1 MSAETFHA
9 DWIAKGEASST
20 TPSKAKAK
28 SKSSQSS
35 WQALGVAPSL
45 VRALQLRGFKTPT
58 PVQRASIPLTISNP
72 PRDVLGMARTGSGKT
87 LAYLI
92 PLLHRLGF
100 RREGAGIRA
109 LIMCPSRELAV
120 QILKAGKDLSRNLAT
135 GVSDAQPLRWSLVMG
150 GESLDAQFESIVS
163 RPDILFEMGF
173 EQQLHEILHRLPVNR
188 HSLLFSATLP
198 SSLAEFAKAGLNNP
212 EFVRLDSDMRI
223 NPDLDLG
230 FFHVK
235 PDEKDAG
242 LLLLLRDV
250 LKIPSRAASI
260 DADRAKAIIFA
271 STKHHVEYLS
281 VLLQAAGYRVS
292 YIYGSLD
299 QVARQQQLKRFRAAE
314 TDLLVVTDVAARGI
328 DIPSI
333 PHVIN
338 YDLPTG
344 VRVFVHRVGRTAR
357 AGQHGHAWTLV
368 TRDDLPYMRDLE
380 IFLERDFL
388 KDKESYGN
396 LPRDSLE
403 TMLEYVQQTLDIEES
418 QLPSLR
424 GVMRRGQTMFERSRA
439 KANKDAYKYVKEI
452 SASGGPSLVHPVF
465 SSNEAPSDLQAA
477 GRDKLLASIEA
488 YQPHETIF
496 EIGARGKQAAAQLMK
511 QRRDTIARR
520 RSQRASA
527 PDDNAM
533 DLDDSDVDNE
543 KPLPR
548 AIAIL
553 ISIYLRSGWK
563 RTEREGTTFAEQARS
578 ATLDLN
584 ADEGD
589 AARAQK
595 ASQLKWDRKRKRFV
609 KDAPGG
615 DNKKM
620 IRSESGALLPATFK
634 SGKFADWK
642 KSRRSRAD
650 HALGSEAQS
659 GGLATAHSIVK
670 ERRIKEKVRP
680 LSNTPT
686 NSSVS

>member
-1 MSAETFHA
+1 MRPIGKVTFPLGA
-9 DWIAKGEASST
+9 DC
-20 TPSKAKAK
+20 
-28 SKSSQSS
+28 
-35 WQALGVAPSL
+35 
-45 VRALQLRGFKTPT
+45 R
-58 PVQRASIPLTISNP
+58 
-72 PRDVLGMARTGSGKT
+72 
-87 LAYLI
+87 
-92 PLLHRLGF
+92 
-100 RREGAGIRA
+100 
-109 LIMCPSRELAV
+109 
-120 QILKAGKDLSRNLAT
+120 
-135 GVSDAQPLRWSLVMG
+135 
-150 GESLDAQFESIVS
+150 
-163 RPDILFEMGF
+163 LFEMGF

-198 SSLAEFAKAGLNNP
+198 TSLAEFAKAGLNNP

-230 FFHVK
+230 FFYVK

-242 LLLLLRDV
+242 LLLILRDV
-250 LKIPSRAASI
+250 LRVPLGAPAD

-338 YDLPTG
+338 YDFPTG

-388 KDKESYGN
+388 KDKESYGS

-424 GVMRRGQTMFERSRA
+424 EVMKRGQTMFERSRA
-439 KANKDAYKYVKEI
+439 KANRDAYKYVKEI
-452 SASGGPSLVHPVF
+452 SALSGPSLVHPAF
-465 SSNEAPSDLQAA
+465 SAYETAHDMQVE
-477 GRDKLLASIEA
+477 GRNQLLASIEA
-488 YQPHETIF
+488 YQPQETIF

-520 RSQRASA
+520 KTVKAAKARDDDDDDAMETDQSDADSPNPVRSK
-527 PDDNAM
+527 
-533 DLDDSDVDNE
+533 LE
-543 KPLPR
+543 
-548 AIAIL
+548 
-553 ISIYLRSGWK
+553 
-563 RTEREGTTFAEQARS
+563 
-578 ATLDLN
+578 
-584 ADEGD
+584 
-589 AARAQK
+589 
-595 ASQLKWDRKRKRFV
+595 
-609 KDAPGG
+609 
-615 DNKKM
+615 
-620 IRSESGALLPATFK
+620 
-634 SGKFADWK
+634 
-642 KSRRSRAD
+642 
-650 HALGSEAQS
+650 
-659 GGLATAHSIVK
+659 
-670 ERRIKEKVRP
+670 
-680 LSNTPT
+680 
-686 NSSVS
+686 

>member
-1 MSAETFHA
+1 MTRPT
-9 DWIAKGEASST
+9 G
-20 TPSKAKAK
+20 K
-28 SKSSQSS
+28 S
-35 WQALGVAPSL
+35 P
-45 VRALQLRGFKTPT
+45 F
-58 PVQRASIPLTISNP
+58 
-72 PRDVLGMARTGSGKT
+72 
-87 LAYLI
+87 
-92 PLLHRLGF
+92 LHCANR
-100 RREGAGIRA
+100 
-109 LIMCPSRELAV
+109 S
-120 QILKAGKDLSRNLAT
+120 
-135 GVSDAQPLRWSLVMG
+135 
-150 GESLDAQFESIVS
+150 
-163 RPDILFEMGF
+163 LFEMGF

-198 SSLAEFAKAGLNNP
+198 TSLAEFAKAGLNNP

-230 FFHVK
+230 FFYVK

-250 LKIPSRAASI
+250 LRVPTGTSSP
-260 DADRAKAIIFA
+260 DADRSKAIIFA

-338 YDLPTG
+338 YDFPTG

-388 KDKESYGN
+388 KDKESYGS

-424 GVMRRGQTMFERSRA
+424 EVMKRGQTMFERSRA
-439 KANKDAYKYVKEI
+439 KANRDAYKYVKDI
-452 SASGGPSLVHPVF
+452 SASGGPPLVHPAF
-465 SSNEAPSDLQAA
+465 SVDATAHDSQVE
-477 GRDKLLASIEA
+477 GRSKLLASIEA

-520 RSQRASA
+520 KTRPVSTQN
-527 PDDNAM
+527 DIAM
-533 DLDDSDVDNE
+533 DTDESDVE
-543 KPLPR
+543 TAKP
-548 AIAIL
+548 
-553 ISIYLRSGWK
+553 
-563 RTEREGTTFAEQARS
+563 
-578 ATLDLN
+578 
-584 ADEGD
+584 
-589 AARAQK
+589 
-595 ASQLKWDRKRKRFV
+595 
-609 KDAPGG
+609 
-615 DNKKM
+615 
-620 IRSESGALLPATFK
+620 
-634 SGKFADWK
+634 
-642 KSRRSRAD
+642 
-650 HALGSEAQS
+650 
-659 GGLATAHSIVK
+659 
-670 ERRIKEKVRP
+670 
-680 LSNTPT
+680 
-686 NSSVS
+686 VSPS